1 MPLSGYAAADQSG
14 STYAELACAWGS
26 AHQEGCRCSI
36 STAIYLPF
44 LCLQVRE
51 LYIMGLGMV
60 GAAAQLKQAVALLAT
75 VPGLVLGKP
84 SSISVKERCVV
95 LYGLREL
102 DALTPLAPR
111 LQCVGL
117 GGWMHYPPSDM
128 GALGR
133 VLGGIPILFS
143 LRLTSFLIS
152 LLISGVRSGLHCDM
166 LCHS

>member
-1 MPLSGYAAADQSG
+1 
-14 STYAELACAWGS
+14 
-26 AHQEGCRCSI
+26 
-36 STAIYLPF
+36 
-44 LCLQVRE
+44 
-51 LYIMGLGMV
+51 MGLGMV

-128 GALGR
+128 
-133 VLGGIPILFS
+133 
-143 LRLTSFLIS
+143 
-152 LLISGVRSGLHCDM
+152 
-166 LCHS
+166 